1 MDKRIFDILASAKEK
16 QAGIDDKPC
25 QYQITLSEKELQT
38 IFNAVD
44 RMDEDSKPIGSGGKY
59 REFRNIIGMVVYQ
72 QAIEQGF
79 QIHFKSEPGI
89 FTYLVVIEGGR
100 GPDVWDNET
109 TVQAASIKEAVEK
122 IEAELKGEDAAITY
136 IKQMD

>member
-16 QAGIDDKPC
+16 EAGIDDKPC
-25 QYQITLSEKELQT
+25 QYQITLSESELQT

-44 RMDEDSKPIGSGGKY
+44 RMEASPKNKFQ
-59 REFRNIIGMVVYQ
+59 EFRNIIGMVVYQ

-79 QIHFKSEPGI
+79 KVHLESKPSVFN
-89 FTYLVVIEGGR
+89 YLVVIEGGR
-100 GPDVWDNET
+100 GPDVWDNEIM
-109 TVQAASIKEAVEK
+109 VQASSIKEAVQKTE
-122 IEAELKGEDAAITY
+122 EELKGEDAAITF